1 MSALEVTGAP
11 ATPPAPAA
19 DLAVE
24 VRDLHKRYG
33 KFVALD
39 GMDLTIPNGSI
50 FGLIGPNGA
59 GKTTTFAI
67 LASLLKPTSG
77 SVAVLGLDP
86 ARHAREVRK
95 VMGYMPDGLGVYSDL
110 DVDEYLRFFAA
121 SYRVPKASWD
131 DLLEGLLELVG
142 LRAKREARVDS
153 LSRGMKQRL
162 SLARALLHDPTL
174 LILDEPASGLDPR
187 ARAELRTLL
196 LQLATMGKTIVIS
209 SHILSELEDVCTDIA
224 IMQAG
229 KVLTSGPAS
238 EISGRLA
245 GGRRLRARF
254 ADGSSEEHDVADE
267 AEQAALLRSLA
278 TDDQRVLVEFVRLG
292 GGLEELFL
300 TLTEDA
306 DR

>member
-1 MSALEVTGAP
+1 VTGAP